1 VIYAGTLTGTPNIEP
16 GTGTLTQDN
25 SIYPLAHLD
34 YNQLRS
40 ISQSQGNY
48 HDATHNPAYPS
59 SFWYDAGHT
68 VPNVVFLEG
77 SLVLRG
83 NQTIHGFVVVGG
95 EVTYDASFS
104 GNVSVDGCVYT
115 RGNFTFSGGG
125 HALNVYGGVWVGG
138 LATLNGGVDMHYNPD
153 YMRGISGLNVN
164 IVTQIVSW
172 RDTQNPYKLSPY

>member
-1 VIYAGTLTGTPNIEP
+1 
-16 GTGTLTQDN
+16 
-25 SIYPLAHLD
+25 
-34 YNQLRS
+34 
-40 ISQSQGNY
+40 
-48 HDATHNPAYPS
+48 
-59 SFWYDAGHT
+59 

-172 RDTQNPYKLSPY
+172 RDTQNPYKLSP